1 MRLILGLPVAGAIT
15 IALFLLMRYLILP
28 AGDIIEEPEDSAKI
42 SITRPNRDELTR
54 NRDRNK
60 PDRPEQRE
68 APPPP
73 PPMQIDTRVN
83 PNSRSNM
90 AMPDFSGL
98 NLGDLQAP
106 SDRSATPLVQVPPIY
121 PARAQARGT
130 EGWVLI
136 EFNITPSGAVV
147 DPFVIDSDPRG
158 VFDSA
163 ALRAIRRWKYR
174 PKIID
179 SKPVAQ
185 FGKEQL
191 ITFLIIER

>member
-1 MRLILGLPVAGAIT
+1 MRLILGLPVAGTIT
-15 IALFLLMRYLILP
+15 IALFLLMRFLILP
-28 AGDIIEEPEDSAKI
+28 DNKPLVEPDEGVKI
-42 SITRPNRDELTR
+42 DITRPDRDELTR

-106 SDRSATPLVQVPPIY
+106 SDRSATPLVQIPPIY
-121 PARAQARGT
+121 PVRAQSRGT

-136 EFNITPSGAVV
+136 EFNITASGAVLN
-147 DPFVIDSDPRG
+147 PIVIDADPAN
-158 VFDSA
+158 VFNSA
-163 ALRAIRRWKYR
+163 ALRAIRRWKYK
-174 PKIID
+174 PKIVD

-191 ITFLIIER
+191 ITFQITE